1 MTMRPLVLVAALLS
15 LLSGAANAMKVG
27 DAVPD
32 FTRADTSGKPVQLS
46 KYRGQLVLLN
56 FWASWCAPCREEMP
70 LFSKWQR
77 ELGSRG
83 LQVIGISMD
92 DDAAEVDKFLAAYPV
107 TYPIVMGDAKFAEH
121 FGGVLGLPLS
131 YLIDAQGRVVAR
143 YQGEVDLPKMEAKV
157 KELLASQGRRV
168 PAAAS
173 ESRAHSA
180 GIRIAGF
187 RGPRGGPNPPAFD
200 APRDP

>member
-1 MTMRPLVLVAALLS
+1 AWLHRRQGHLHRRQLRQGLGGPRLSHRQAAMTMRPLVLVAALLS

-77 ELGSRG
+77 ELGPRG

-92 DDAAEVDKFLAAYPV
+92 DDAAEVHKFLAAYPV

-143 YQGEVDLPKMEAKV
+143 YQGERSE
-157 KELLASQGRRV
+157 ERRV
-168 PAAAS
+168 
-173 ESRAHSA
+173 
-180 GIRIAGF
+180 
-187 RGPRGGPNPPAFD
+187 
-200 APRDP
+200 

>member
-1 MTMRPLVLVAALLS
+1 MTMRPLIIAAAWLS

-27 DAVPD
+27 DVAPD
-32 FTRADTSGKPVQLS
+32 FTRTDVGGGQVQLS
-46 KYRGQLVLLN
+46 KYRGRLVLLN

-77 ELGSRG
+77 ELAARG
-83 LQVIGISMD
+83 LQVIGVSMD
-92 DDAAEVDKFLAAYPV
+92 DDANEVKKFLAAYPV

-143 YQGEVDLPKMEAKV
+143 YQGEMDLVKMKANVED
-157 KELLASQGRRV
+157 LLARTAKQ
-168 PAAAS
+168 
-173 ESRAHSA
+173 
-180 GIRIAGF
+180 
-187 RGPRGGPNPPAFD
+187 
-200 APRDP
+200 